1 MTIAAAA
8 VLALVGGLL
17 NDRLGRRPVI
27 MVASMIFTVGSLI
40 MGFAKD
46 KYVLLVG
53 RVVVGAGI
61 GECMAVCAAGLF
73 LLLLLL
79 LLPLHDVVLV
89 LRAGARLRFPPPQFC
104 CCFGAITTN
113 TSLSVCLQLSA
124 FLSARVCDCPSPQ
137 SLHLSVSLSVFVI
150 VRVPSLFI
158 CLSARVC
165 SVRPPCLFIVLCV

>member
-27 MVASMIFTVGSLI
+27 MVASLIFTVGSLI

-61 GECMAVCAAGLF
+61 GECMAVCVAVLF
-73 LLLLLL
+73 LLLVLLLLLL
-79 LLPLHDVVLV
+79 RFYLYTMSSLFFALTLACD
-89 LRAGARLRFPPPQFC
+89 FPP
-104 CCFGAITTN
+104 
-113 TSLSVCLQLSA
+113 
-124 FLSARVCDCPSPQ
+124 
-137 SLHLSVSLSVFVI
+137 
-150 VRVPSLFI
+150 
-158 CLSARVC
+158 
-165 SVRPPCLFIVLCV
+165 